1 MNRNKMKI
9 QTELTTLEYMLL
21 KSKLKSKPQAYI
33 MLLLGGGFG
42 LHRFYLGHSLMGT
55 LIVFNFFVILT
66 GLFSK
71 EPIIFLIALP
81 MALILFID
89 FIMLS
94 GYVDNYNDKIKRKF
108 PY

>member
-1 MNRNKMKI
+1 MNRNKMK
-9 QTELTTLEYMLL
+9 TELTTVENMMLQ
-21 KSKLKSKPQAYI
+21 SKLKSKSKAYI

-55 LIVFNFFVILT
+55 LMVFNFFVILT

-81 MALILFID
+81 MALILILD
-89 FIMLS
+89 FIMLGS
-94 GYVDNYNDKIKRKF
+94 YVDNYNDKVKRKF
-108 PY
+108 LN